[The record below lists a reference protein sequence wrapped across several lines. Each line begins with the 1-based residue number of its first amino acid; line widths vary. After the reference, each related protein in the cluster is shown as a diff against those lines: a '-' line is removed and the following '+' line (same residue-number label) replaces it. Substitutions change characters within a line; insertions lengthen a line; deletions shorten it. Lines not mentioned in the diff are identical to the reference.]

1 MSHASYFPENHAS
14 THFIWALL
22 LSFALHILA
31 VTVLHPFNFI
41 SNKPI
46 TIINVEL
53 SPPPPPVAPPPEP
66 PKPKAL
72 PPKPS
77 PPVKR
82 VPVITEPLP
91 APVAPKEAIPEIA
104 PRVEPVP
111 PSVISEPP
119 QERTEPP
126 AFVVPT
132 PPPLPPPELPKPVV
146 TQDLD
151 AARGYYSNQLGK
163 EFAKYKQYPRVAR
176 MRNWQGTV
184 QGQVKLDA
192 SGAVMAS
199 TINQSSGY
207 DVLDKQALEMV
218 QKASPLPRPPEI
230 LRDRE
235 FTVIVPVVFRL
246 E

>member
-1 MSHASYFPENHAS
+1 MSHVSYLPENHAS
-14 THFIWALL
+14 AHLIWAIL

-31 VTVLHPFNFI
+31 VTVLHPFSFS

-53 SPPPPPVAPPPEP
+53 SPPPLPVAPPPEP

-72 PPKPS
+72 PPPPS
-77 PPVKR
+77 PVKR
-82 VPVITEPLP
+82 VPVISEPLP
-91 APVAPKEAIPEIA
+91 ALIAPKEVMPEIA

-111 PSVISEPP
+111 PSVISVP
-119 QERTEPP
+119 QKQTEPP
-126 AFVVPT
+126 AFVAPS
-132 PPPLPPPELPKPVV
+132 PPILPPELLKPV

-184 QGQVKLDA
+184 QIQVKLDA
-192 SGAVMAS
+192 SGAVVAS
-199 TINQSSGY
+199 TISQSSGY

-218 QKASPLPRPPEI
+218 QKASPLPRPPEA